1 MRLPTEIDFHALE
14 VFVLTVELG
23 GMTASAQQLRITQSA
38 VSQTIT
44 RLETGLG
51 TALFD
56 RSLRPLG
63 LTPAGRALYERAKK
77 LLVKARAM
85 VDEVREGSN
94 QPIDQITMGMSES
107 FASLLTGPILARH
120 GNRVS
125 RWRIRSGISLNQ
137 QNDFLARRC
146 DILITGSSNLEKNPG
161 VDHHDVM
168 DDPFVMILPADWNG
182 PIDPVELG
190 KRLPFVRYTLDQG
203 MGQTIERQ
211 LARMRLRLPN
221 VIEVDII
228 AQQFGAVKQGI
239 GWSITSA
246 LCLAAQPEYLA
257 HMRIEPLPRGRF
269 ARLVQVVSR
278 TDELADLPRLT
289 ADLARDVLRDQV
301 MPDIFRQLPWLEQLT
316 VWHQA

>member
-182 PIDPVELG
+182 PLDPVELG

-257 HMRIEPLPRGRF
+257 HMRIEPLSRGRF

-316 VWHQA
+316 VWHQT